1 MKKITKRFLV
11 ATLSLVLISSLCMSV
26 TGIQA
31 QEIDQDPAFQF
42 VVVLQGQS
50 SGSIDTTATT
60 PFDMQNVGILSIGNQ
75 SLTASLNITSEQ
87 TGVWWIGLVGFGS
100 TVADAD
106 FVFGLA
112 PLPGQTAR
120 IAVDPSTQPLRFSQG
135 PRRVLPP
142 AGNFQSFVTGPRVRR
157 QTPGRCRKFYRPCLA
172 PCSRRGGRLH
182 LWKANEASE

>member
-1 MKKITKRFLV
+1 MKKITKRFLF

-31 QEIDQDPAFQF
+31 QEIDQDPAFKF
-42 VVVLQGQS
+42 VVVLQSQS

-120 IAVDPSTQPLRFSQG
+120 IAVDPGIAFALATGGVFS
-135 PRRVLPP
+135 
-142 AGNFQSFVTGPRVRR
+142 VTDVNEDAPM
-157 QTPGRCRKFYRPCLA
+157 FYNL
-172 PCSRRGGRLH
+172 SVNGG
-182 LWKANEASE
+182 

>member
-120 IAVDPSTQPLRFSQG
+120 IAVDPGIAFALATGGVFS
-135 PRRVLPP
+135 
-142 AGNFQSFVTGPRVRR
+142 VTDVNEDAPM
-157 QTPGRCRKFYRPCLA
+157 FYNL
-172 PCSRRGGRLH
+172 SVNGG
-182 LWKANEASE
+182 